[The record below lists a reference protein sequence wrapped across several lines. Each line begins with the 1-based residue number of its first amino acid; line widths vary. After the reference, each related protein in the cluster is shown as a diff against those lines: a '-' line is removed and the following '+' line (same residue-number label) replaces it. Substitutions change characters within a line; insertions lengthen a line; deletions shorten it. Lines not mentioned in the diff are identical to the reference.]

1 VTLFAAQL
9 VAGATVALLA
19 TWAGLSL
26 GKPLAINYRGRSIP
40 AVLGIPIVA
49 SVCWAVPVALI
60 AVALGEERPT
70 LKPYGAILLGILL
83 VFGAGLYDD
92 LQPVR
97 TRGLVHQIRLAF
109 AGQLTSGVVKLTLI
123 VAASCLVAFSITGP
137 GSPPTWL
144 CVPVLAGSANLW
156 NLFDVRP
163 GRALKLFLLAAIALL
178 GAVHDPASDAGLLLA
193 TSLGAAAAILAFD
206 ARERA
211 MLGDSGANVL
221 GFVIGVAVC
230 SFASTA
236 GLVVGLIV
244 IVILHA
250 LAETV
255 TLSRIIEATPPL
267 RWFDQLG
274 RRKDISD
281 RP

>member
-1 VTLFAAQL
+1 VTLFAGQL

-40 AVLGIPIVA
+40 AVLGIPVVA
-49 SVCWAVPVALI
+49 SLCWVVPFALI
-60 AVALGEERPT
+60 AVAIGQERPT

-83 VFGAGLYDD
+83 VFVAGLYDD

-109 AGQLTSGVVKLTLI
+109 TGRLTSGVVKLILI
-123 VAASCLVAFSITGP
+123 VAAACLVAFSITGP
-137 GSPPTWL
+137 GSPPAWL

-156 NLFDVRP
+156 NLLDVRP
-163 GRALKLFLLAAIALL
+163 GRALKLFLLAAIGLVA
-178 GAVHDPASDAGLLLA
+178 AVHDSSSDAGVLLA
-193 TSLGAAAAILAFD
+193 TGLGAAAAILAFD
-206 ARERA
+206 VRERA

-230 SFASTA
+230 TSASTA
-236 GLVVGLIV
+236 GLVVGLVV

-274 RRKDISD
+274 RRKGIQD